1 MGGFVASPPPTLE
14 ASEGEDHDD
23 DATAS
28 GDEDDG
34 DASSFSADKMSTW
47 HSYPL
52 SLITKKGSSFG
63 YESSYS

>member
-1 MGGFVASPPPTLE
+1 MGGFIASPPPTLE

-34 DASSFSADKMSTW
+34 DASSFSADKMST
-47 HSYPL
+47 
-52 SLITKKGSSFG
+52 
-63 YESSYS
+63 